1 MAMVAE
7 FGTHDRLQLLAL
19 LVAVAVL
26 LSFAPIS
33 RIPYPILLV
42 LGGLVLGFVPG
53 LPDLTLRPELVLVAI
68 LPPLLYYAAFSTS
81 LRDLRANARPIA
93 LLSLG
98 LVSATTVGV
107 AAVAHAAIA
116 GLPWSSAFV
125 LGAVVSPTDPI
136 AATSIAGRL
145 GVPRRLISVIEG
157 ESLVNDASAL
167 VLYRFAVI
175 AVTSGTFSLWHAGLR
190 FVVNV
195 AGGLA
200 IGLAVGYA
208 IRRVRRVL
216 NYPPAEI
223 TLALLTGYFAYLP
236 ADAADLSAVVAVV
249 TAGVYVGWYT
259 PELTTVE
266 TRLQGGA
273 FWEILAFLLN
283 SLLFVLVGLQL
294 PHVLDA
300 LAGRSSARL
309 AADAMIVCGA
319 VMVIR
324 VLWVFPSTYLPR
336 WMFRRIR
343 ERDPYPPWQIPAL
356 VSWMGMRGAVS
367 LAAALALPLTTK
379 AGAPFPGRDLVVFL
393 TFMVILATLVVQGL
407 TIPAVIRVLGLED
420 DRIGEREESKAR
432 IHAADAALERLEEL
446 LDEDWVRDDTAE
458 RMRGLYGFRRNRFA
472 ARFDDSDDGEIEE
485 RSANYQ
491 RLRRE
496 LLEAERRALVQ
507 LRNEGRINDEVMRK
521 VERDLDL
528 EDSRLDY

>member
-1 MAMVAE
+1 MATVAS
-7 FGTHDRLQLLAL
+7 FSTHQQLQLLGL
-19 LVAVAVL
+19 LVAVGAL
-26 LSFAPIS
+26 LSIAPIS

-53 LPDLTLRPELVLVAI
+53 LPDLELRPELVLVAI

-98 LVSATTVGV
+98 LVSATTAGV
-107 AAVAHAAIA
+107 AAVAHEVA

-125 LGAVVSPTDPI
+125 LGAVVSPTDPV
-136 AATSIAGRL
+136 AATSMAGRL
-145 GVPRRLISVIEG
+145 GVPRRLISIIEG
-157 ESLVNDASAL
+157 ESLINDASAL
-167 VLYRFAVI
+167 VLYRFAVL
-175 AVTSGTFSLWHAGLR
+175 AVTTGTFSIWHAGFR

-200 IGLAVGYA
+200 IGLGVGY
-208 IRRVRRVL
+208 IVRRVRRVL
-216 NYPPAEI
+216 NYAPVEI

-236 ADAADLSAVVAVV
+236 ADAAGVSAVVAAV

-300 LAGRSSARL
+300 LAGRTTGDLIGDALVVSA
-309 AADAMIVCGA
+309 A
-319 VMVIR
+319 VAGIR
-324 VLWVFPSTYLPR
+324 ALWIFPATYLPR

-343 ERDPYPPWQIPAL
+343 ERDPYPPWQAPAL
-356 VSWMGMRGAVS
+356 LAWTGMRGAVS

-379 AGAPFPGRDLVVFL
+379 AGAPFPGRDLIVFL
-393 TFMVILATLVVQGL
+393 AFTVILSTLVVQGL
-407 TIPAVIRVLGLED
+407 TIPLVIRLLGLED
-420 DRIGEREESKAR
+420 DGLGAKEEAKAR
-432 IHAADAALERLEEL
+432 IHAADAALGRLEEL
-446 LDEDWVRDDTAE
+446 LEEDWVREDTAE
-458 RMRGLYGFRRNRFA
+458 RLRGSYGFRRNRFA
-472 ARFDDSDDGEIEE
+472 ARFDDGDDGMIEE
-485 RSANYQ
+485 QSANYQ

>member
-1 MAMVAE
+1 MHAIAT
-7 FGTHDRLQLLAL
+7 FGTHERLQLLAL
-19 LVAVAVL
+19 FVAVAAL
-26 LSFAPIS
+26 LCLAPIS

-42 LGGLVLGFVPG
+42 LGGLALGFVPG
-53 LPDLTLRPELVLVAI
+53 LPNVELRPDVVLVAI

-98 LVSATTVGV
+98 LVTATTVGV
-107 AAVAHAAIA
+107 AAIAHAAIA

-136 AATSIAGRL
+136 AATSVAGRL
-145 GVPRRLISVIEG
+145 GVPRRLISIIEG

-175 AVTSGTFSLWHAGLR
+175 AVTTGTFSLWHAGLR

-200 IGLAVGYA
+200 IGLAVGYVV
-208 IRRVRRVL
+208 RRVRRQL
-216 NYPPAEI
+216 NHSPVEI

-236 ADAADLSAVVAVV
+236 ADAAGVSAVVAVV

-294 PHVLDA
+294 PHILDELAGRTSAELALDA
-300 LAGRSSARL
+300 LLVSA
-309 AADAMIVCGA
+309 A
-319 VMVIR
+319 VIVIR
-324 VLWVFPSTYLPR
+324 AVWIFPATYLPR

-343 ERDPYPPWQIPAL
+343 ERDPYPPWQAPAL
-356 VSWMGMRGAVS
+356 LAWTGMRGALS

-379 AGAPFPGRDLVVFL
+379 GGEPFPGRNLIVFL
-393 TFMVILATLVVQGL
+393 TFTVILATLVVQGL
-407 TIPAVIRVLGLED
+407 TIPAVVRLLGLED
-420 DRIGEREESKAR
+420 DRIGEREEAKAR

-446 LDEDWVRDDTAE
+446 VEEDWVREDTAE
-458 RMRGLYGFRRNRFA
+458 RMRGSYGFRRNRFA
-472 ARFDDSDDGEIEE
+472 ARFDDGDDGEIEE